1 MTDTNYVIEV
11 SGLKRSFA
19 REEALRG
26 VDFTLTQGKVL
37 GLVGENGAGKTTLIR
52 HLLGLYK
59 AESGTV
65 RVFGKDPAVEPESI
79 LDKIGYL
86 SEAREMPDW
95 MTVAQLC
102 DYTSAFYSNWDHDF
116 ATELQ
121 QMFDLTLNQRVKSF
135 SRGQLARVGLL
146 LALAHKPA
154 LLILDEPS
162 SGLDSIVRK
171 DILTAIIRTVAEEGR
186 TVLFS
191 SHLLDEVE
199 RVSDEVMILA
209 DGRIQLHQ
217 SLDELDGSRLDD
229 LFSNIVKTGAAA

>member
-1 MTDTNYVIEV
+1 MTDTPVIDV
-11 SGLKRSFA
+11 KGLRRSFGGQD
-19 REEALRG
+19 ALGG
-26 VDFTLTQGKVL
+26 VDFSLIEGKVL

-59 AESGTV
+59 AEAGTV
-65 RVFGKDPAVEPESI
+65 RVFGRDPGTEPEKI

-95 MTVAQLC
+95 MTVPHLC
-102 DYTSAFYSNWDHDF
+102 DYTSAFFPDWDHEF
-116 ATELQ
+116 AAELIKT
-121 QMFDLTLNQRVKSF
+121 FDLPENQRARSF
-135 SRGQLARVGLL
+135 SRGQLARTGLL

-171 DILTAIIRTVAEEGR
+171 DILTAVIRTVAEEGR
-186 TVLFS
+186 SVLFS

-209 DGRIQLHQ
+209 DGKIRLHR
-217 SLDELDGSRLDD
+217 SIDELDGTPLDD
-229 LFSNIVKTGAAA
+229 LFSQIVKTGVAA